1 MNIYTYTHKQHL
13 SPTVANLDYSLF
25 LFGFLVGP
33 AQLRISI
40 LVLLVLV
47 PCGRVALPV

>member
-40 LVLLVLV
+40 LVSARLLAVGHQ
-47 PCGRVALPV
+47 C